1 MEALEDTRFEI
12 RFNASR
18 ALDFLHRMTEG
29 LRFDSDA
36 LYAAVERELS
46 TSRSIWAGRKLLD
59 GRDQTDSQYWY
70 LDEVVRD
77 RADKSLEHVFSLLAV
92 VLPVDPLKIAFRALH
107 GDDRMLRGLAL
118 EYLENNLP
126 GKIAGQLRALVE
138 PSPASQPARPA
149 QQVLRELMASH
160 QSILMNLGA
169 PTTLCSS

>member
-1 MEALEDTRFEI
+1 
-12 RFNASR
+12 
-18 ALDFLHRMTEG
+18 
-29 LRFDSDA
+29 
-36 LYAAVERELS
+36 
-46 TSRSIWAGRKLLD
+46 
-59 GRDQTDSQYWY
+59 
-70 LDEVVRD
+70 
-77 RADKSLEHVFSLLAV
+77 
-92 VLPVDPLKIAFRALH
+92 
-107 GDDRMLRGLAL
+107 MLRGLAL